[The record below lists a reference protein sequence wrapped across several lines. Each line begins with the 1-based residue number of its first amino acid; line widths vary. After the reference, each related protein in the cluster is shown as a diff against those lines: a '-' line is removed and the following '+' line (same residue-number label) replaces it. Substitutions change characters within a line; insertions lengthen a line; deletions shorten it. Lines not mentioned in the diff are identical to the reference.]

1 MIASGSNRVKKKSRA
16 LHLEGRKDTLRHCQ
30 NWLSPTPYNPESA
43 LGHLIQLTGTPWAQP
58 LMTVLPVWE
67 MSELW
72 GHGGVYPDFRGGPGG
87 SGNVRQNKTFWRL

>member
-58 LMTVLPVWE
+58 LMAVLPVWE
-67 MSELW
+67 CQSYGVMEVSTQISEEGL
-72 GHGGVYPDFRGGPGG
+72 GD
-87 SGNVRQNKTFWRL
+87 QET